1 MDQNPSAQVFAVSP
15 VGRFVVLAAFCAA
28 IALTGQLSTAAMGLV
43 TLSLIGIIAL
53 PAHRLLVLTG
63 ASAFF
68 FLLRPFRIDG
78 WTNLTADK
86 ASALGLPTLALQ
98 GTAAATVILFA
109 FAFMTWQRRYHSAFA
124 AKRPVMGLILI
135 WFSVLGTA
143 LLLPSGSALSATL
156 WVFSGVFISSLWI
169 FAYAAVDNKG
179 KDPAPIWSR
188 AALMRPFWGGSAA
201 PIGKSFGY
209 LNKFDAKDETAL
221 AVTRLKALK
230 LAVWALILFAV
241 LTAVEYVL
249 QDVFGLPKLQSA
261 ILAYAAGNP
270 MPITTNWASLLSNYF
285 VDLLII
291 SVWGHLIVAI
301 VRMSGYCI
309 PRNTVNPLASRTLA
323 EFWNRYFFYFKELLV
338 DLFFYPAFLRF
349 FKKQPKLRIAF
360 ATLCAAGLGNFL
372 YHFMR
377 ETYIFADRPFAEAMM
392 VFQSAAFY
400 SLALAA
406 GLIISQLRKKKPQPK
421 DGFWAYHVRPRLG
434 VIAFFCFLKVFD
446 DITGEGTLAERA
458 GFFFNLFVL

>member
-53 PAHRLLVLTG
+53 PAYRLLVLTG

-78 WTNLTADK
+78 WANLTADK
-86 ASALGLPTLALQ
+86 ASALGVPTLALQ
-98 GTAAATVILFA
+98 GAAAAAVILFA

-124 AKRPVMGLILI
+124 ARRPVMGLILI

-230 LAVWALILFAV
+230 LAVWALILFGI
-241 LTAVEYVL
+241 LTVVEYVL
-249 QDVFGLPKLQSA
+249 QDIFGLPKLQSA

-270 MPITTNWASLLSNYF
+270 MPLTTNWASLLSNYF

-377 ETYIFADRPFAEAMM
+377 ETYIFADRPFVEAMM
-392 VFQSAAFY
+392 VFQ
-400 SLALAA
+400 
-406 GLIISQLRKKKPQPK
+406 
-421 DGFWAYHVRPRLG
+421 
-434 VIAFFCFLKVFD
+434 C
-446 DITGEGTLAERA
+446 
-458 GFFFNLFVL
+458 FVLCFIGLFFASFLV